1 MKREYHFQI
10 NGFELTAVYEDR
22 TVEELILPLLRRW
35 TAVRRERDKRI
46 LVFLS
51 APPGVGKTTVA
62 QLMEHLS
69 RTEDGLEPLQ
79 AVGLDGFHYHAD
91 YIAAHTVLVGGR
103 EVPMKQV
110 KGAPETYDIKK
121 LIHTLAILRE
131 QNVRW
136 PLYDRNL
143 HDVVEDAIEVNAGIV
158 LVEGNWLLSSEG
170 EWMSLAEMCDDS
182 IFIEAS
188 PDLVRDRLI
197 ARKMRGGLSREAG
210 EEFYERSDR
219 ANILRLMA
227 NHRQAG
233 ETWTMTADG
242 AFVRC
247 GSESI
252 LFS

>member
-10 NGFELTAVYEDR
+10 NGFDMTAVYEDR
-22 TVEELILPLLRRW
+22 TVEELFLPLLRRW
-35 TAVRRERDKRI
+35 TQMRRTRGRRI

-91 YIAAHTVLVGGR
+91 YIAAHTVTVGGR
-103 EVPMKQV
+103 KVPMKQV

-121 LIHTLAILRE
+121 LIRTLEDLRE
-131 QNVRW
+131 RDGML

-143 HDVVEDAIEVNAGIV
+143 HDVVEDAIEVHAGIV

-170 EWMSLAEMCDDS
+170 AWAALGDMCDDS

-188 PDLVRDRLI
+188 PDTVRDRLI
-197 ARKMRGGLSREAG
+197 ARKMRGGLSRADAEA
-210 EEFYERSDR
+210 FYERSDR
-219 ANILRLMA
+219 ANILRLMV
-227 NHRQAG
+227 NHREAN
-233 ETWTMTADG
+233 ETWVMTSDG
-242 AFVRC
+242 SYIRAAVC
-247 GSESI
+247 DETS
-252 LFS
+252 